1 MHLISCYIKN
11 KGDLYILIMI
21 NHMST
26 SKSVKAPKNQSVTKP
41 AKNEA
46 VNTNANYYREKARA
60 FYVTASYSA
69 PSEPIAISMNKREK
83 KAQTKAGLEAASKVR
98 HNKPAAVAQPPKSF
112 VVIAGVPHKLR
123 DGQLVPMIPAAESKK
138 WDIIEVKP
146 AKKGKK

>member
-1 MHLISCYIKN
+1 
-11 KGDLYILIMI
+11 
-21 NHMST
+21 MST
-26 SKSVKAPKNQSVTKP
+26 SKSTKAPKNQSVTKP

-46 VNTNANYYREKARA
+46 VREYNYYREKARA

-83 KAQTKAGLEAASKVR
+83 KAQTKAGLAAAAKVR

-112 VVIAGVPHKLR
+112 VMIAGVPHKLR